1 MNFVDTLRG
10 LWRRWYIVLPGVL
23 IAAALAFGTWSAI
36 PPGYER
42 SSTQLLIPG
51 EASMPEGAN
60 PYLFLG
66 GLAPAA
72 DVLVRAVGAEN
83 VVNDVTAQQSG
94 VQIEITRDTSTAG
107 PVIVIVVTAAT
118 DAAAEEVLG
127 LLVDRTESVLTEL
140 QETENIAVQNR
151 VSVLPITI
159 DSQSILQQRTRYI
172 ASGAV
177 GLAGLALTLIIAGLV
192 DGYSQQRKRRVER
205 TDERAD
211 TEDAENTED
220 TAQADDQVDPTRASR
235 VSPAVKR
242 SSRAP
247 QPAPLTTEFDQT
259 DDDETEAAMPSPVHS
274 TR

>member
-83 VVNDVTAQQSG
+83 VVNDVTAEQSG

-151 VSVLPITI
+151 VTVLPITI

-192 DGYSQQRKRRVER
+192 DGYSQQRKRRVELA
-205 TDERAD
+205 DDSAD
-211 TEDAENTED
+211 TEDTED
-220 TAQADDQVDPTRASR
+220 PVNTAQADDLMDRTRAAH
-235 VSPAVKR
+235 VSTAVKR
-242 SSRAP
+242 NSRAP
-247 QPAPLTTEFDQT
+247 KPAPRTTEFDQT
-259 DDDETEAAMPSPVHS
+259 DDDETEAATPSPVHS

>member
-10 LWRRWYIVLPGVL
+10 LWRRWYVVLPGVL
-23 IAAALAFGTWSAI
+23 IAASLAFGAWTLI

-51 EASMPEGAN
+51 TASMPEGAN

-83 VVNDVTAQQSG
+83 VVNDVTAGHEG

-107 PVIVIVVTAAT
+107 PVIVIVVTAAS

-127 LLVDRTESVLTEL
+127 RLVERTDTVLTDL
-140 QETENIAVQNR
+140 QETENIAVKNQ

-159 DSQSILQQRTRYI
+159 DSQSVLQQRSRFI
-172 ASGAV
+172 VSGAV
-177 GLAGLALTLIIAGLV
+177 GLAGLALTLLLAGLI
-192 DGYSQQRKRRVER
+192 DGLSQQRKRRGELLEDPEEFSDPEPVPHAADNVAPKRR
-205 TDERAD
+205 TSKPLTPSRAFDEAHD
-211 TEDAENTED
+211 DDDAE
-220 TAQADDQVDPTRASR
+220 AS
-235 VSPAVKR
+235 A
-242 SSRAP
+242 
-247 QPAPLTTEFDQT
+247 
-259 DDDETEAAMPSPVHS
+259 PSPVHS
-274 TR
+274 AR